1 MSRAQEFSLQDN
13 IVLKKEEMME
23 NEARA
28 RVIAGKGNYEKIE
41 RELVN
46 SGLLEREKYR
56 VRKEYDR
63 IFSDFTE
70 VNDHDLDMFTI
81 LDLYHRGT
89 AAHCAETY
97 LRAKTKIEKRLA
109 SGFVLSKLFD
119 REFVS
124 TDEFLRACLLHDIG
138 KVEVPRFVIGHTMND
153 DAMNIFLRGLV
164 LDLRD
169 PDIIARIQE
178 TTGKQAS
185 MVSVKELDA
194 YLKEH
199 NLRSVHFVP
208 ARMVLTPSEVEELRE
223 RGIDPEMSLMDI
235 IRSHE
240 DFSRAILGRVGLP
253 VESELAGLH
262 HNYRGLGPRYPL
274 AHGSLHISVD
284 IEELLHIADVEQA
297 LSEVRGYKKG
307 FSTPRV
313 LRIIMEEV
321 LSGRIPKE
329 AAYLWVD
336 DEIHEFKLGVREHEL
351 SVSDMHDLKFVQD
364 ELEKIRVV
372 LNYA

>member
-1 MSRAQEFSLQDN
+1 MSATQQQDELATDQERILY
-13 IVLKKEEMME
+13 
-23 NEARA
+23 EAFA
-28 RVIAGKGNYEKIE
+28 REIAGKGDYEKIQ
-41 RELVN
+41 RELTN

-56 VRKEYDR
+56 VQKEYDR
-63 IFSDFTE
+63 VFSFFTE
-70 VNDHDLDMFTI
+70 VNDRVLEMFTI

-89 AAHCAETY
+89 AEHCAETY
-97 LRAKTKIEKRLA
+97 LRAKAKIEKRLA
-109 SGFVLSKLFD
+109 SGFVLSTLFD
-119 REFVS
+119 QEFVS
-124 TDEFLRACLLHDIG
+124 TNEFLCACLLHDIG
-138 KVEVPRFVIGHTMND
+138 KVEIPRFIISHTMND
-153 DAMNIFLRGLV
+153 DVMNIFLRGLV
-164 LDLRD
+164 LDDRD

-178 TTGKQAS
+178 TAGKQLL
-185 MVSVKELDA
+185 MVSAEELDA

-208 ARMVLTPSEVEELRE
+208 ARMVLASSEVAELRE

-240 DFSRAILGRVGLP
+240 DHSRIILGRAGLP

-274 AHGSLHISVD
+274 AEGSLHISVD

-321 LSGRIPKE
+321 ISGRIPKE

-336 DEIHEFKLGVREHEL
+336 DEMYEFKLKMHDSEL
-351 SVSDMHDLKFVQD
+351 SESDARDLRFAQD
-364 ELEKIRVV
+364 KLEEIRVS
-372 LNYA
+372 LNSAYSL